1 MLHTVAAFMVLL
13 FLATGAVAAVQVR
26 VTPASASATVGSTVT
41 VTVEA
46 DSVAD
51 LGGFQFGFAY
61 SATDVQAVSATVNP
75 AFDLVVANDPG
86 AASGSGMIA
95 AAVFNNPPLS
105 GAPVTLATLEF
116 KLLTPV
122 TGTINLVN
130 VILGQVGGAEIPSTA
145 VGGSIA
151 GSTFSKANQTIG
163 TIGFSPAILTVGG
176 ATTVNA
182 SASSA
187 LAVSFSS
194 KTPTIC
200 TVSGNTVT
208 GISSGTCTITADQ
221 AGDGNYN
228 AATQVTQDI
237 AITPA
242 VCTPPVSGLISWW
255 KGNGDANDSYGSNNG
270 TLMNG
275 ATFAPGKVG
284 QAFSFDGTNQY
295 VVTPDSPSL
304 DLSSQFTLQAWI
316 NPLSVP
322 HDAAII
328 SKVGGAGGN
337 NGYQFGISPSL
348 VPGCQFNASGE
359 PWSANA
365 VNGGTTPLNVWSH
378 IACTYDN
385 DNLRVYVNGVLVG
398 SSTIGPKNVVNSSST
413 LRISGDDNDHVY
425 FTGRIDEPQIYNRA
439 LSAAEIAAIYYAGSS
454 GVCATIPGAPTISS
468 VAAGNVQA
476 TVNFTEPVSNG
487 GSAIT
492 GYTVTATPGGLYA
505 TGTTSPIT
513 VTGLTNGTAYT
524 FTVTAANAVG
534 TGAASNP
541 SITVIPVAP
550 VNGACGGSN
559 GQVFSIVPTTSL
571 CTAGTAT
578 TVTGSGP
585 WSWSCEG
592 SNSGTTAVCGA
603 TRLAQEITTKLPR
616 TGQTSCYDVAG
627 NTITCTGTGEDG
639 DLQTG
644 EVWPTP
650 RFTVIDDL
658 SITDRLTGLVW
669 SKDATGPGPSVC
681 NPGTIKVWQGAL
693 DYVNCLNST
702 SYQGKS
708 DWRLPTLNELKS
720 LVNLGQTSTAD
731 WLNTQGFMNAQSY
744 RYWSSTSFAADTGF
758 AWYVDLSDGRPS
770 WERKSGGFSVWPVRA
785 GQNGVVSVLK
795 TGQTTVYSA
804 GDDGELQNGA
814 ASPAPRFT
822 PVSSASGTVI
832 ADQLTGLT
840 WTQNGAPPGGVLA
853 WQDALYYI
861 AELNINN
868 YLGYNDWRLPNLGE
882 LSSLLNQ
889 GQTNSMD
896 WLNTQ
901 GFTNAWA
908 GSYWSST
915 TYSGYVSDAWFVHM
929 NDGQVWHVS
938 KDGNFSVWPVRG
950 GLSGNIG
957 VLTPQT
963 IGSISFSPANLAVGG
978 ASAISA
984 TATSGLAVSFNSTT
998 PDVCTVNGATV
1009 SGVSAGTC
1017 TVTADQAG
1025 NANYVAALPA
1035 TRDITV
1041 AKASQA
1047 IGTISILPSTL
1058 AVNGSSTINA
1068 TGGASGTAVTFGTTT
1083 GAICNVS
1090 GNSVTGLA
1098 AGICTITA
1106 DQAGDGN
1113 YNAATQVTQDITIAP
1128 AVCTRPVSGL
1138 ISWWKGNGNANDSY
1152 GSNNGTLING
1162 ATFAPGKVGQA
1173 FSFDGVNQFVSIT
1186 DSPSLRPKD
1195 LTIETWVKFSSVPSM
1210 AIIAAKTLGSVYGD
1224 SFFLDLE
1231 YGKLNGGV
1239 GDNSGFGEIVS
1250 YPFIPELNAWYHLT
1264 YTFDDSTKTQALYI
1278 NGQQVATGTQ
1288 ATSIAYDSHPVLIG
1302 ADINSESPGY
1312 YFPGSV
1318 DEVKVYNRSLSVDEI
1333 AAIYNA
1339 GSAGVCAA
1347 TVPGAPASVTA
1358 SAGNSQATVNF
1369 TEPASNGGS
1378 VITGYTVTATP
1389 GGITATGATSPITV
1403 TGLTNGTSYTF
1414 TVTATN
1420 SVGSGAASVASSP
1433 VTPISDGTYYS
1444 RNLVVNGD
1452 AESVP
1457 AANTTVTLF
1466 PGWATDGNV
1475 SILGYNS
1482 SGGWPSFTDPGP
1494 ENRGNNFFYGGSV
1507 GTSAASQEIDISFA
1521 SNDIDAGNARFD
1533 VSAWIGGYSS
1543 QGDMAVV
1550 RVAFYGAGSQLLGTS
1565 TIGPVLYTDRASM
1578 TGLLYRAA
1586 SGIVPANARRATIS
1600 MEFTRIDGSANDGY
1614 LDNVSFMLAPV
1625 GSPTTQKSSQ
1635 TIGAISFLP
1644 GTLTVGATT
1653 TVSAAATSGLPVGF
1667 NSSTPGVC
1675 TVNGTIVSGV
1685 SVGTCTVNADQSG
1698 NATYSAAPEV
1708 TQNIA
1713 VLANPVNGV
1722 CGTSNGVT
1730 FIAAPTTNFCTSGT
1744 ATAVSGSGPW
1754 NWSCNGSNGGSTAS
1768 CSAGIQSYT
1777 VSFVSGG
1784 NGTLS
1789 GTNSQTVN
1797 YGGSATTVT
1806 ALSAIGFHFV
1816 NWTEGAL
1823 VAGSTS
1829 VLTVT
1834 NVTAAHT
1841 FVANFAAD
1849 PFGGICGSSNGS
1861 TFRIA
1866 PATNL
1871 CSTGSATT
1879 VSGSGPWNWSCIGS
1893 NGGTTA
1899 TCSAAVDITG
1909 PAVVVSTLADGAI
1922 TNNATLNVSGTVS
1935 DASGVAGLT
1944 VNNAAVPVTD
1954 GSFSYAVVLQ
1964 AGSNTV
1970 VTIATDTV
1978 GNSTTDSRIITLDD
1992 VAPALTVSAPADNSK
2007 SAQGVTT
2014 VTGTVNETAT
2024 VTVSVNSG
2032 TPQSASL
2039 TGNAYSAT
2047 VNLAAGLNS
2056 IAITATDLAGNKTSA
2071 ARTVTYDNTKP
2082 SLAITTPGQD
2092 ITTAQNSITIS
2103 GTVSDTITSATVVI
2117 TYNGESYSPAIMS
2130 GVFSQQLTIP
2140 TEGIYTITATAT
2152 DEAGNSSSV
2161 TRNVIYAI
2169 PVNGACGTSNGG
2181 TFSVVPTTYLCSA
2194 GSASDV
2200 TGSGPWSWTCS
2211 GSDGG
2216 TVANCSADKL
2226 IIVPVNQLISFGTA
2240 PTLTYGGAN
2249 GAVSASATSGLPVTF
2264 SSLTGDICTVS
2275 SSTVSPRS
2283 AGTCIIAANQG
2294 GNGNYNAAAQ
2304 VTQTI
2309 VIAKAVPVITWDTP
2323 ADIFSGTPLSAA
2335 QLNATASVPGDFSY
2349 NPASGT
2355 ILNAGAGQTLS
2366 ASFIPKDTGNYTG
2379 QSASVTLSVIY
2390 VDTVV
2395 PVISAF
2401 TVPATAATLSAVEIA
2416 VTATDNVGVIG
2427 YLVTESATVPVAS
2440 DTGWTVAAPTSHT
2453 FATWGNHTLSAY
2465 AKDAAGNVSALA
2477 SRRVYIGENPA
2488 IDGVIVPESSGSPKY
2503 EPALTDALKSLNF
2516 AMKVEQPNPTQLL
2529 HGRVAPLVNGVP
2541 QPDPNRSEFNL
2552 GDTVVILRRVIGLQ

>member
-61 SATDVQAVSATVNP
+61 SATDMQAVSTTVNP
-75 AFDLVVANDPG
+75 AFDLIVANDPG

-208 GISSGTCTITADQ
+208 GVSSGTCTITADQ

-255 KGNGDANDSYGSNNG
+255 KGEGNTTDTINAGNGSYVGTPSYTAGKIGQAFNFNGIDQYVDLVIPGVNTSDGAETTVSFWMYWNGLEGSNGVMPFGFNTYDLWFRNGSFGFNTGASDVWGVSSNGLANHWVHVTALFHNGDARLSRLYLDGVEQVLTQRLSATGS
-270 TLMNG
+270 
-275 ATFAPGKVG
+275 
-284 QAFSFDGTNQY
+284 
-295 VVTPDSPSL
+295 
-304 DLSSQFTLQAWI
+304 
-316 NPLSVP
+316 
-322 HDAAII
+322 
-328 SKVGGAGGN
+328 
-337 NGYQFGISPSL
+337 
-348 VPGCQFNASGE
+348 
-359 PWSANA
+359 
-365 VNGGTTPLNVWSH
+365 
-378 IACTYDN
+378 
-385 DNLRVYVNGVLVG
+385 
-398 SSTIGPKNVVNSSST
+398 KNVST
-413 LRISGDDNDHVY
+413 SARIGLWTIDTNYLFGGS
-425 FTGRIDEPQIYNRA
+425 IDELQIYNRA
-439 LSAAEIAAIYYAGSS
+439 LSATEIQNIYSAGAA
-454 GVCATIPGAPTISS
+454 GVCTGLPTVALSDSS
-468 VAAGNVQA
+468 LDL
-476 TVNFTEPVSNG
+476 
-487 GSAIT
+487 GSVIL
-492 GYTVTATPGGLYA
+492 GTA
-505 TGTTSPIT
+505 SQEKSIT
-513 VTGLTNGTAYT
+513 VTNTGSSVLNIGVLYIDDYPEFSLPTDTCSNRSLIPGSSCSVGIKLTPTHINNLYSSLHIPSNAAVTTVNVSLTGFGANPTPLGAWVPASSGTTENLTSVWGTSVSDLFATGANGTILHY
-524 FTVTAANAVG
+524 
-534 TGAASNP
+534 
-541 SITVIPVAP
+541 
-550 VNGACGGSN
+550 NGSVWN
-559 GQVFSIVPTTSL
+559 GM
-571 CTAGTAT
+571 
-578 TVTGSGP
+578 
-585 WSWSCEG
+585 
-592 SNSGTTAVCGA
+592 NSGTTLNLNGIWGNSSTNMYAVGNGGTILQYDGTAWSSMSSGVSNDLSAIWGSSSTDIFAAGRSNTILHYDGTAWSAMTPPSGGYGELGGVWGSSGRDVYINDWWDKMLHYDGTGWSLQSTGVTNGPGIWGNGSSNVYAGAWNTMAHYNGSAWSSMSSPQSSVIMGIWGDNNSDIYAVGYGGSIITYNGASWNNMVSGTGTNLISVWGKNSDVFVVGDGGTILHYTKPVITPSNGA
-603 TRLAQEITTKLPR
+603 TGVSVTTNVTIAFGEAVNADTINQTTIVVKDDAFRVVSGAVTFNSASNTATFTPASSLA
-616 TGQTSCYDVAG
+616 S
-627 NTITCTGTGEDG
+627 
-639 DLQTG
+639 
-644 EVWPTP
+644 
-650 RFTVIDDL
+650 
-658 SITDRLTGLVW
+658 
-669 SKDATGPGPSVC
+669 
-681 NPGTIKVWQGAL
+681 GAL
-693 DYVNCLNST
+693 Y
-702 SYQGKS
+702 
-708 DWRLPTLNELKS
+708 
-720 LVNLGQTSTAD
+720 
-731 WLNTQGFMNAQSY
+731 
-744 RYWSSTSFAADTGF
+744 
-758 AWYVDLSDGRPS
+758 
-770 WERKSGGFSVWPVRA
+770 
-785 GQNGVVSVLK
+785 
-795 TGQTTVYSA
+795 
-804 GDDGELQNGA
+804 
-814 ASPAPRFT
+814 
-822 PVSSASGTVI
+822 
-832 ADQLTGLT
+832 
-840 WTQNGAPPGGVLA
+840 
-853 WQDALYYI
+853 
-861 AELNINN
+861 
-868 YLGYNDWRLPNLGE
+868 
-882 LSSLLNQ
+882 
-889 GQTNSMD
+889 
-896 WLNTQ
+896 
-901 GFTNAWA
+901 
-908 GSYWSST
+908 
-915 TYSGYVSDAWFVHM
+915 
-929 NDGQVWHVS
+929 
-938 KDGNFSVWPVRG
+938 
-950 GLSGNIG
+950 
-957 VLTPQT
+957 T
-963 IGSISFSPANLAVGG
+963 I
-978 ASAISA
+978 
-984 TATSGLAVSFNSTT
+984 
-998 PDVCTVNGATV
+998 TV
-1009 SGVSAGTC
+1009 SGVG
-1017 TVTADQAG
+1017 
-1025 NANYVAALPA
+1025 
-1035 TRDITV
+1035 
-1041 AKASQA
+1041 K
-1047 IGTISILPSTL
+1047 PS
-1058 AVNGSSTINA
+1058 GE
-1068 TGGASGTAVTFGTTT
+1068 
-1083 GAICNVS
+1083 
-1090 GNSVTGLA
+1090 
-1098 AGICTITA
+1098 
-1106 DQAGDGN
+1106 
-1113 YNAATQVTQDITIAP
+1113 TIAP
-1128 AVCTRPVSGL
+1128 LTSIFTTETTCYTAPSGL
-1138 ISWWKGNGNANDSY
+1138 ISWWKGNGNANDSH

-1239 GDNSGFGEIVS
+1239 GDNSGFGKIMS

-1312 YFPGSV
+1312 YFPGLI
-1318 DEVKVYNRSLSVDEI
+1318 DEVKIYNRSLSVDEI

-1339 GSAGVCAA
+1339 GSAGVCVA

-1698 NATYSAAPEV
+1698 NATYSAAPQV

-1806 ALSAIGFHFV
+1806 ALSAIGYHFV

-2024 VTVSVNSG
+2024 VTLSVNSG

-2117 TYNGESYSPAIMS
+2117 TYNGESYSPAITS

-2200 TGSGPWSWTCS
+2200 TGNGPWSWTCS

-2304 VTQTI
+2304 VTQAI
-2309 VIAKAVPVITWDTP
+2309 VIAKAVPVITWDNP

-2379 QSASVTLSVIY
+2379 QSTSVTLSVIY
-2390 VDTVV
+2390 VDTVA